1 MKGSEYPQV
10 ISDEG
15 QISDHNMYDYDMDVI
30 LEVVNENDPED
41 TAEKTFQ
48 VHVPNKKSKHAEIY
62 PEIKNQN
69 EEPEVIPSL
78 QEWYGYE
85 GEVKLT
91 ENSRIVLK
99 DGAGV
104 GLEK

>member
-1 MKGSEYPQV
+1 MPDGFSISVKGSEYPQV

-48 VHVPNKKSKHAEIY
+48 VHVPNK
-62 PEIKNQN
+62 NQN
-69 EEPEVIPSL
+69 MQRFIQRS
-78 QEWYGYE
+78 
-85 GEVKLT
+85 KIRMK
-91 ENSRIVLK
+91 NRK
-99 DGAGV
+99 
-104 GLEK
+104 

>member
-48 VHVPNKKSKHAEIY
+48 VHVPNKNQTCRDLSRDKKSE
-62 PEIKNQN
+62 
-69 EEPEVIPSL
+69 
-78 QEWYGYE
+78 
-85 GEVKLT
+85 
-91 ENSRIVLK
+91 
-99 DGAGV
+99 
-104 GLEK
+104 